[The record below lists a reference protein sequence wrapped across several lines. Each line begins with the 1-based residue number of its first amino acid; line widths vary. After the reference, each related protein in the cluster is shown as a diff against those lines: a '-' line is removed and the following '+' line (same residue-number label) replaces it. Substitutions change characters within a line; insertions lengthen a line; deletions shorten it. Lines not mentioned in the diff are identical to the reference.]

1 MTDETQ
7 APPTIPNE
15 VQIEINDNTTAYN
28 HNISVRIT
36 DGRGVINP
44 EELSKIALQRA
55 HEARNIVKDGFNK

>member
-1 MTDETQ
+1 MADT
-7 APPTIPNE
+7 PPLPTIPNE

-55 HEARNIVKDGFNK
+55 QEAREVVKDGFNK

>member
-1 MTDETQ
+1 MVDTPPT
-7 APPTIPNE
+7 PTIPNE

-36 DGRGVINP
+36 DGGGVINP

-55 HEARNIVKDGFNK
+55 KEARKVVKDGFNK

>member
-1 MTDETQ
+1 MVDTPPT
-7 APPTIPNE
+7 PTIPNE

-36 DGRGVINP
+36 DGGGVINP

-55 HEARNIVKDGFNK
+55 QEAREVVKDGFNK